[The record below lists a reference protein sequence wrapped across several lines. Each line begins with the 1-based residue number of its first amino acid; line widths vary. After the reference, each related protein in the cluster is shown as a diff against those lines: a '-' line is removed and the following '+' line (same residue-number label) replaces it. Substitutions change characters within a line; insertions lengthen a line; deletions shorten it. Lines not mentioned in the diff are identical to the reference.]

1 MPDYTR
7 VEFSPDV
14 ELDVTARGFDRE
26 DVLSEAVASVRSLVD
41 VLLEG
46 EEEKVLTEEHF
57 PIFHS
62 LLYGAKGSAVRVRN
76 GPISVCG
83 TTGEDMPTQYALM
96 PRVDGED
103 VVWTLRLL
111 DIEEIVIEEGPFKG
125 KILMMP
131 KLRPE
136 LTRQ

>member
-1 MPDYTR
+1 MPDYAR

-26 DVLSEAVASVRSLVD
+26 DVLKEAVESVRSLVE
-41 VLLEG
+41 VLLED
-46 EEEKVLTEEHF
+46 EDEKVLTEENF

-62 LLYGAKGSAVRVRN
+62 LLYGAKGPTVRSRSGGIGTAAVNADDV
-76 GPISVCG
+76 
-83 TTGEDMPTQYALM
+83 PTQYALM